1 MKRRPRRTAGALTA
15 AVSLTAALVA
25 GAVLLVPAAAAHADG
40 PVCPPPG
47 GVAVPAAPTPTSG
60 ALVVDGHGW
69 GHSLGLSQYG
79 AQGAARLGC
88 SAGTI
93 LSTYYP
99 GTTVAQV
106 PLRSSVVLRLLAAEA
121 AGRSTVQAQTGPLT
135 WVAVTANKTVVQPLG
150 ETWTVLRRADLKGVV
165 LQDTKGV
172 ERFWVADTGVLQLQ
186 ERGAVA
192 RVRSFGGPTGA
203 TLRTDLRMR
212 WDDTRFTAVRG
223 VGLSAD
229 QVIRDDAVGTGVQ
242 KYLWG
247 LAEVPASWPAA
258 ALQAQA
264 VAARTYLVAGY
275 PDATDPTAYRIG
287 TTTATQHYGG
297 YSHEEQDQT
306 AGGGWRA
313 AVDATDR
320 QLVLAADGAPISAFY
335 TSSHGGGS
343 EDVRYV
349 FGGPAVPYLVPVD
362 DSAWDAASDNPF
374 RSWSVGLSQADV
386 ARRFGFATVI
396 DVRVTA
402 PGTEERIGGVSV
414 TGVTAGI
421 TSTRTLTGAA
431 ARAALGVRSPGF
443 TLRWLLPATSQPL
456 TGDVDGDR
464 RGDVGWFAA
473 GRVTWL
479 TARGVRI
486 TYLLGGPGD
495 RAVVGDW
502 DGNGKDSVA
511 VVHNNTWCLRNTLT
525 GGACDRTFRF
535 GTTTDVPVAGRFVA
549 GKVDGIGVWRAGRW
563 LLRATPTAGPATIT
577 VGWGRVGDVPVLG
590 DWDGDGLDTPGVV
603 RGTTWFTAAAL
614 RNRAPSTATFD
625 LGKAGDRF
633 VAGTWAGTRVSLPAT
648 VAGPVF
654 YQRLALSAG
663 PTSRRVMLTP

>member
-1 MKRRPRRTAGALTA
+1 M
-15 AVSLTAALVA
+15 
-25 GAVLLVPAAAAHADG
+25 
-40 PVCPPPG
+40 
-47 GVAVPAAPTPTSG
+47 
-60 ALVVDGHGW
+60 
-69 GHSLGLSQYG
+69 
-79 AQGAARLGC
+79 
-88 SAGTI
+88 
-93 LSTYYP
+93 
-99 GTTVAQV
+99 
-106 PLRSSVVLRLLAAEA
+106 VLRLLAAEA
-121 AGRSTVQAQTGPLT
+121 AGRATVAAQTGSLT

-150 ETWTVLRRADLKGVV
+150 ETWTVSRRADLKGVV
-165 LQDTKGV
+165 LQDAKGV
-172 ERFWVADTGVLQLQ
+172 ERFWVADTGVLRLQ

-212 WDDTRFTAVRG
+212 WDDTQFTTARG

-229 QVIRDDAVGTGVQ
+229 QVIRDDAIGTGVQ

-247 LAEVPASWPAA
+247 LAEVPASWPTA

-264 VAARTYLVAGY
+264 VAARTYLVAGFA
-275 PDATDPTAYRIG
+275 DAADPTAYRIG

-306 AGGGWRA
+306 AGGAWRA

-320 QLVLAADGAPISAFY
+320 QLVLGADGAPISAFF
-335 TSSHGGGS
+335 TSSHGGAS
-343 EDVRYV
+343 EDIRYV

-362 DSAWDAASDNPF
+362 DSAWDAASDNPY
-374 RSWSVGLSQADV
+374 RSWSVGLAQADV
-386 ARRFGFATVI
+386 ARRFGFDTVI
-396 DVRVTA
+396 DVRVAA
-402 PGTEERIGGVSV
+402 PGTPERIAGVAV
-414 TGVTAGI
+414 TGVTGGV

-479 TARGVRI
+479 TARGVRAA
-486 TYLLGGPGD
+486 YLLGGPGD

-502 DGNGKDSVA
+502 DGDGKDSVA

-525 GGACDRTFRF
+525 SGACDRTFRF
-535 GTTTDVPVAGRFVA
+535 GTTSDVPVAGRFVA
-549 GKVDGIGVWRAGRW
+549 GKVDGIGVWRSGKW
-563 LLRATPTAGPATIT
+563 LLRGTPTAGRATIAI
-577 VGWGRVGDVPVLG
+577 GWGRVGDAPVVG
-590 DWDGDGLDTPGVV
+590 DWDGDGLDTQGVV
-603 RGTTWFTAAAL
+603 RGTTWFVAGAL
-614 RNRAPSTATFD
+614 RSRAPSTATFA
-625 LGKAGDRF
+625 LGKVGDRF
-633 VAGTWAGTRVSLPAT
+633 VTGTWAGTRASLPAT
-648 VAGPVF
+648 VAGAVF

-663 PTSRRVMLTP
+663 PTSRRVVLAP